1 MFFDPTKDVTKL
13 LARFLVRCRC
23 EACTS
28 PSRRDTPIVAWH
40 KVPGKASSTGRIF
53 WGGTSPRHFVPGYG
67 RIVPPGH
74 FKQASAV
81 YTLDWPRAELAN
93 QIGDNRHEPIDH
105 GPMPHAIFTSPE
117 SAGVGATEEELKQS
131 RKPYFAACVPFIST
145 TKGRDVKEEYG
156 LWKLLI
162 ARPQNPGP
170 LNRRL
175 PALPCSCTP

>member
-1 MFFDPTKDVTKL
+1 M
-13 LARFLVRCRC
+13 
-23 EACTS
+23 
-28 PSRRDTPIVAWH
+28 
-40 KVPGKASSTGRIF
+40 
-53 WGGTSPRHFVPGYG
+53 PGYG
-67 RIVPPGH
+67 RIVLPGH

-93 QIGDNRHEPIDH
+93 QIADNRHEPIDH

-162 ARPQNPGP
+162 ARPQNMP

-175 PALPCSCTP
+175 PGLPCSCTP